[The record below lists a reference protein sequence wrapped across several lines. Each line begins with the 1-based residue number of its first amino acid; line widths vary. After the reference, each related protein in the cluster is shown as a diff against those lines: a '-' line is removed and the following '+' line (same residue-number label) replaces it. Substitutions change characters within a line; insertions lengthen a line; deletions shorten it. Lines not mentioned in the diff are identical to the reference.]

1 LVAKGLRPNVVVA
14 EGLQCGIS
22 EHHMRRPGTLSLS
35 PGVFLAVLGD
45 LIDSVVRAGFRNVA
59 ATTAPAAASGIRR
72 ESTAMLEYR
81 HREPARRS

>member
-45 LIDSVVRAGFRNVA
+45 LIDSVCAGRL
-59 ATTAPAAASGIRR
+59 PQRR
-72 ESTAMLEYR
+72 GNNRPCRGVWDTS
-81 HREPARRS
+81 